1 MPNAIEILYNISSP
15 QLLVPA
21 LALHTRVQKAASNS
35 ADIFF
40 DALEYHSDTMIEAS
54 PMKNSLLAR
63 QYQNMHDDRLKQDE
77 EYVFP
82 VGENN
87 RRWPPLYKS
96 QADVLFDFF
105 LGFLEGPL
113 ASWKEELSV
122 IKTTELYHLSSL
134 MFKFYDP
141 VRETYIPSYEMIQE

>member
-1 MPNAIEILYNISSP
+1 
-15 QLLVPA
+15 
-21 LALHTRVQKAASNS
+21 
-35 ADIFF
+35 
-40 DALEYHSDTMIEAS
+40 MIEAS
-54 PMKNSLLAR
+54 PMKNSVLAR

-77 EYVFP
+77 EYGKAFCEHMEFYRISLMFLIVLSVFP
-82 VGENN
+82 LGENN

-96 QADVLFDFF
+96 QADVSFDFF

-113 ASWKEELSV
+113 PSWKEELSV